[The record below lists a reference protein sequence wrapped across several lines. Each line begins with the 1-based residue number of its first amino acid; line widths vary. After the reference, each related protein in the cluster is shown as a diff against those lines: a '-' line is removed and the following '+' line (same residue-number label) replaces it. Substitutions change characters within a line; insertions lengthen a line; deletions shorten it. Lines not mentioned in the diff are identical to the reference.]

1 MADKMEGTLADGL
14 VAGSAINS
22 DAYQK
27 QVERKHLFTTFGGE
41 QIYRQDNSIVV
52 KLPPGRSAVTTSWL
66 NGGQRDDLEC
76 IFNHTIP
83 YYVDNEKDLEGGNL
97 FSYLAITAE
106 RLGFDSS
113 RCAGLLTAASMENV
127 SIISK
132 SFRGVQVTAVVT
144 GGIDVNGGRAGDP
157 ASYYQEHGEV
167 KMINGTINTILLINA
182 SLPPYTLTRA
192 LMTATEAK
200 TVALQE
206 LMASS
211 CYSCGLATGS
221 GTDMI
226 AVVSNNSSEYE
237 LTDSGK
243 HSKLGELIGTCVI
256 EATKE
261 ALAKQ
266 SRLAPIYQQD
276 ILVRLERFGI
286 KEEKI
291 WEMACE
297 LAGENC
303 EDDFRK
309 ELRRVT
315 RIPAMVGITSS
326 ILHIVDEI
334 SWGLLPEQD
343 GKRAAFSSMRG
354 LPSLLGPDE
363 SFPLDELLDENEGI
377 IDNWMRITAW
387 IVKNNIFSKTG
398 QIVDMK
404 NH

>member
-1 MADKMEGTLADGL
+1 MEETLADGL
-14 VAGSAINS
+14 IDESAINS

-27 QVERKHLFTTFGGE
+27 QVEKNHLFTTSAGE

-52 KLPPGRSAVTTSWL
+52 KLPPGRSVVTTSWL

-83 YYVDNEKDLEGGNL
+83 YYVDDEKDLEGGNL
-97 FSYLAITAE
+97 FAYLAITAE
-106 RLGFDSS
+106 HLGFDSS

-127 SIISK
+127 SIVSK

-144 GGIDVNGGRAGDP
+144 GGIDVNGGRVGDP

-182 SLPPYTLTRA
+182 NLPPFTLARA

-200 TVALQE
+200 TVAVQE
-206 LMASS
+206 LMAPSR
-211 CYSCGLATGS
+211 YSCGLATGS

-226 AVVSNNSSEYE
+226 AVVSNNTSEYE

-266 SRLAPIYQQD
+266 SRLTPIYQRD

-291 WEMACE
+291 WEAACK

-303 EDDFRK
+303 ENDFRK

-315 RIPAMVGITSS
+315 RIPTMVGITSS

-343 GKRAAFSSMRG
+343 GKRAAFSTMCG
-354 LPSLLGPDE
+354 LSSLFDSDE
-363 SFPLDELLDENEGI
+363 SFPLDKLLDEKEGI
-377 IDNWMRITAW
+377 IDNWVRIIAW
-387 IVKNNIFSKTG
+387 IVKNNIFSKSG
-398 QIVDMK
+398 
-404 NH
+404 